1 MSFLKTKDLKV
12 GYGKRIVVDNVEF
25 QLNKGEILCIL
36 GPNGCG
42 KSTIL
47 KSITDHIKTLNGTLT
62 ILERDL
68 NTMTTLQ
75 RAKEMSVVLTERV
88 TPDMMTARDIVSTG
102 RYPHTNHFG
111 KLDDRDLKIIQEA
124 VDIVHGEELMDKEFK
139 SLSDGEKQR
148 IMLARAI
155 CQEADVMVLDEP
167 TSFLDIRYKIELLD
181 ILSKL
186 SIEKEK
192 TIIMS
197 LHEIDLV
204 PKIADKVILIKDGV
218 IFDYGPPEEV
228 ITDEAIK
235 EVYNL
240 DIGSFNSVAGN
251 VELPRSGELANVF
264 VLGGGGKGTKIYRAL
279 NKSNIGFYS
288 GVLFENDIDYNV
300 SNSLA
305 IKTVVEESFI
315 AIRSELFEM
324 AKQLIKEC
332 DFLIDSG
339 VELVGINMVNY
350 ELLEYAISEGVE
362 ILSLRAEEI
371 GLKLETYDCISSIID
386 RLKMQN
392 S

>member
-1 MSFLKTKDLKV
+1 MNFLKTNDLKV

-25 QLNKGEILCIL
+25 ALEKGEILCIL

-47 KSITDHIKTLNGTLT
+47 KSITDHIKTLHGSL
-62 ILERDL
+62 ILLGKDL
-68 NTMTTLQ
+68 NSMPTME

-111 KLDDRDLKIIQEA
+111 KLEDKDMKIIQEA
-124 VDIVHGEELMDKEFK
+124 VDIVHGQELMDKEFK

-155 CQEADVMVLDEP
+155 CQESDIMVLDEP

-186 SIEKEK
+186 SIEKKK

-228 ITDEAIK
+228 ITDDSIK

-240 DIGSFNSVAGN
+240 DIGSFNTIVGN
-251 VELPRSGELANVF
+251 VELPKAGNLAKVF

-279 NKSNIGFYS
+279 NKASIGFYS
-288 GVLFENDIDYNV
+288 GILFKNDIDYNV

-305 IKTVVEESFI
+305 IESVAENSFTE
-315 AIRSELFEM
+315 IRKEKLED
-324 AKQLIKEC
+324 AKSLIKEC

-339 VELVGINMVNY
+339 VDLVGINSGNY
-350 ELLEYAISEGVE
+350 ELLEYALKQGIEV
-362 ILSLRAEEI
+362 LSLRDENI
-371 GLKLETYDCISSIID
+371 GLELKQYESISSIIGKIK
-386 RLKMQN
+386 L
-392 S
+392 

>member
-1 MSFLKTKDLKV
+1 
-12 GYGKRIVVDNVEF
+12 
-25 QLNKGEILCIL
+25 
-36 GPNGCG
+36 
-42 KSTIL
+42 
-47 KSITDHIKTLNGTLT
+47 
-62 ILERDL
+62 
-68 NTMTTLQ
+68 
-75 RAKEMSVVLTERV
+75 MSVVLTERV

-111 KLDDRDLKIIQEA
+111 KLEDKDMKIIQEA
-124 VDIVHGEELMDKEFK
+124 VDIVHGQDLMDKEFK

-155 CQEADVMVLDEP
+155 CQESDIMVLDEP

-186 SIEKEK
+186 SIEKKK

-228 ITDEAIK
+228 ITDDSIK

-240 DIGSFNSVAGN
+240 DIGSFNTIAGN
-251 VELPRSGELANVF
+251 VELPKAGNLAKVF

-279 NKSNIGFYS
+279 NKASIGFYS
-288 GVLFENDIDYNV
+288 GILFKNDIDYNV

-305 IKTVVEESFI
+305 IESVAENSFTE
-315 AIRSELFEM
+315 IRKEKLED
-324 AKQLIKEC
+324 AKSLIKEC

-339 VELVGINMVNY
+339 VDLVGINSGN
-350 ELLEYAISEGVE
+350 
-362 ILSLRAEEI
+362 R
-371 GLKLETYDCISSIID
+371 SIIIK
-386 RLKMQN
+386 R
-392 S
+392 